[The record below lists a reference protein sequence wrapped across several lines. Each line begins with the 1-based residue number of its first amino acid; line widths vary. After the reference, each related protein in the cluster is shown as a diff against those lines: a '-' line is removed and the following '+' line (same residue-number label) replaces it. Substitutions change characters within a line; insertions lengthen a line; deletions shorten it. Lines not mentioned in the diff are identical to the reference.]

1 MAKLRSSNIEPSTAT
16 TLALGASSDSILI
29 SSDSLKANTW
39 QDLGGNSLFVSDG
52 SGSMSNINSGL
63 KGGGYTL
70 ISTHSTIATSV
81 SSIAITS
88 GIDSTY
94 DEYAFVI
101 TDFHPSNDGI
111 ALQIEFSTN
120 GGSSYGISKMTTSWK
135 AHQVEAG
142 GSTLAYSPDWDREN
156 STSPAYV
163 TTAEVGN
170 QNKESA
176 SGIFRLFTPS
186 NTTYVKQFFGRMN
199 EVMSNPG
206 SVDYFKAGW
215 VDTTSAIDAVQFTPS
230 AGTIDNVVIQMYGVS

>member
-1 MAKLRSSNIEPSTAT
+1 MANLRSSNIEPSTAT

-39 QDLGGNSLFVSDG
+39 QDLGGNSLYVSDG
-52 SGSMSNINSGL
+52 SGSISSVNSGL

-70 ISTHSTIATSV
+70 ISTHSTIATSG

-94 DEYAFVI
+94 DEYEFVI
-101 TDFHPSNDGI
+101 TDFHPSNDGV
-111 ALQIEFSTN
+111 ALQIEFSIN

-142 GSTLAYSPDWDREN
+142 GTHLGYSPDWDREN

-163 TTAEVGN
+163 TTAEV
-170 QNKESA
+170 
-176 SGIFRLFTPS
+176 
-186 NTTYVKQFFGRMN
+186 
-199 EVMSNPG
+199 
-206 SVDYFKAGW
+206 
-215 VDTTSAIDAVQFTPS
+215 
-230 AGTIDNVVIQMYGVS
+230 